1 MRLGFACWWEIGPY
15 LSGVCFAVLT
25 GMKQPSPARRRTAAL
40 HDRAIRFSTNVNQSY
55 PKTPMSYPSE
65 VVWKQLVRCADS
77 ASNNLIEAGN
87 GSSDADFLAK
97 MRLALREAKESKAC
111 LTKILLAP
119 LENATRVRELA
130 LEDEA
135 DQLCAIFS
143 SIITN
148 MSLRLAEQGRGTRQ
162 RRR

>member
-1 MRLGFACWWEIGPY
+1 MR
-15 LSGVCFAVLT
+15 T
-25 GMKQPSPARRRTAAL
+25 MAL
-40 HDRAIRFSTNVNQSY
+40 HTRAIRFSTNVNRLY
-55 PKTPMSYPSE
+55 PKAEMSYPSE

-87 GSSDADFLAK
+87 GSSDADFLNK

-111 LTKILLAP
+111 LSKILHTPLA
-119 LENATRVRELA
+119 NAEHVRELK

-148 MSLRLAEQGRGTRQ
+148 MSIRLAEEHRRTST
-162 RRR
+162 RRRD